1 MSIEIRC
8 LPVGTADAIVIKIE
22 ERGENFNLLID
33 SGTKKSYSLLK
44 KELLIIAESNQT
56 IYSWII
62 THWDNDHIGGFVEF
76 IKDPDFEVD
85 ELIQNVWFNTNYD
98 IPTIVGNSSG
108 YISAKQAETV
118 RDYLSRSGK
127 FQTVEITTEQGPF
140 SIPNGKITFL
150 SPTRSNLKN
159 ALKSLSPLKPI
170 RSSENSN
177 LKTVEELKGQKFV
190 PDRSPVNRSCIA
202 CILEYAGRS
211 FAFFADSSPID
222 TVPALRA
229 FDISEEEP
237 LQLTLMQVAH
247 HGSKKNTSEEL
258 LNLCRVKDYFISGD
272 GLSSSR
278 LPDKET
284 LVRIIT
290 HSERIVKMPITIYLI
305 NKSRHNETLFTVD
318 GEEVFAGFNFKLVCP
333 KSEDEITVFQYT

>member
-8 LPVGTADAIVIKIE
+8 LPVGTADATVIKIE
-22 ERGENFNLLID
+22 EKGQNFNLLID
-33 SGTKKSYSLLK
+33 SGTKKYYSLLK
-44 KELLIIAESNQT
+44 KELLIISESEET
-56 IYSWII
+56 VYSWII
-62 THWDNDHIGGFVEF
+62 THWDNDHIGGFIEF
-76 IKDPDFEVD
+76 MKDPDFQKD
-85 ELIQNVWFNTNYD
+85 ELIQNIWFNANYD
-98 IPTIVGNSSG
+98 MPNALSNSSG
-108 YISAKQAETV
+108 YISVKQAETV
-118 RDYLSRSGK
+118 RDFILRSGK
-127 FQTVEITTEQGPF
+127 IQTMEVTTEKGSF
-140 SIPNGKITFL
+140 AIPNGKITFL

-159 ALKSLSPLKPI
+159 ALKSLSPLKSI

-202 CILEYAGRS
+202 CVLEYAGRS

-229 FDISEEEP
+229 LGISEEEP

-272 GLSSSR
+272 GSSSSR

-305 NKSRHNETLFTVD
+305 NKSRHNENLFTID
-318 GEEVFAGFNFKLVCP
+318 GEEVFTGFNFKLVRP
-333 KSEDEITVFQYT
+333 ENEDEITVFQYT